1 MNSSDSAEEIVKLY
15 LDGVEHIVKI
25 AGVGAKNLA
34 VMLIAM
40 SKEKTQTKG
49 KTRLTN
55 MLKSGKSLKI
65 FTIKAEDLKT
75 FSQEAKRYGVLY
87 CALANKKNSK
97 IDGMVDIM
105 VREEDASRINRI
117 AERFNLRDVASIQ
130 KELDKEK
137 QENTSKPEN
146 AEIPKSEEEQ
156 FIDDIM
162 PKPKEEQFTDDT
174 ILKSTEEQ
182 FIDDVMPKLK
192 EEQQEIPSNDTKET
206 EQKNQLETFSNT
218 KSKDKVEVSNDIEKK
233 SVKEELK
240 EIEQEIRTKE
250 ENAEKKEVQMD
261 DTQAKD
267 KKKQKG
273 GRRYKE
279 KEEKHKGKRYKE
291 PKHLETTKKKNKGR
305 SK

>member
-15 LDGVEHIVKI
+15 LDGVEHVVKI
-25 AGVGAKNLA
+25 AGVGAKNIA

-65 FTIKAEDLKT
+65 FTIKAEDLKI

-87 CALANKKNSK
+87 CALANKKSSK

-105 VREEDASRINRI
+105 VREEDAARINRI

-130 KELDKEK
+130 EKLDREK
-137 QENTSKPEN
+137 QEKAITHETP
-146 AEIPKSEEEQ
+146 EIPKSQKEQ

-162 PKPKEEQFTDDT
+162 PKEKGEQ
-174 ILKSTEEQ
+174 K
-182 FIDDVMPKLK
+182 
-192 EEQQEIPSNDTKET
+192 EIPSNDTKET
-206 EQKNQLETFSNT
+206 EEKNLSEIFSNI
-218 KSKDKVEVSNDIEKK
+218 KSEDKTENSSNIEKR

-240 EIEQEIRTKE
+240 EIEQEIKAKE
-250 ENAEKKEVQMD
+250 ESLEKQELQTDNVQVKN
-261 DTQAKD
+261 KD
-267 KKKQKG
+267 KQKG

-279 KEEKHKGKRYKE
+279 KGEKHKAKHYKE
-291 PKHLETTKKKNKGR
+291 PKHLDNSRKVKIKKKER